1 MTNLCLVV
9 QEEKLKRPLSDIEAW
24 QIAHTRSKS
33 KEGKGDYYGNSE
45 KNLKDYEEVYL
56 KVNPDTPDPMK
67 APTDDRVV
75 VGLGPKLHGR
85 KTVLDQVV
93 TASISFTRLR
103 ATDPSLSQ
111 RTSTTSAQSHS
122 LLAQQTSVSIFPPIF
137 LFALVIFHIEMFYEF
152 IMSYR
157 RPTWSTHARRPWR
170 GRRELEQSRSTA
182 VA

>member
-1 MTNLCLVV
+1 LVV

-24 QIAHTRSKS
+24 QIAHTRNKS

-45 KNLKDYEEVYL
+45 ENLKAYEEVYL
-56 KVNPDTPDPMK
+56 KVNPGTPDPLK
-67 APTDDRVV
+67 QATDERAV
-75 VGLGPKLHGR
+75 VGIGPKLHGQQA
-85 KTVLDQVV
+85 VLDAVC
-93 TASISFTRLR
+93 TPSISFTRLR

-122 LLAQQTSVSIFPPIF
+122 LLAQQTSVSIFPLIF
-137 LFALVIFHIEMFYEF
+137 LFAHFIFRIEMFYEF

-170 GRRELEQSRSTA
+170 GRRELQQSRSTA